1 MIQPLTVAVDVMGGD
16 FGPHITMA
24 AAKNCLLKNPALHLV
39 LVGDEQQIQS
49 HARTFPDSLQQRIV
63 IQHTPEVVAMDDKP
77 SFALRN
83 KKNSSMGLALQAV
96 QAGQAD
102 ACVSAGNTG
111 ALMALGRS
119 ILGTHDGI
127 ERPAFISEIPSR
139 SGHCHLLDLGANVN
153 CTAEHLYQF
162 AVMGS
167 IVAEVVDGV
176 DKPRVG
182 LLNVGQEEIKG
193 NEQIKLAATMLA
205 DNDHINYIGYV
216 EGDHIFSNEAE
227 VIVCDGFV
235 GNVALK
241 ASEGLAKMIGGLL
254 EESFARSLWGRLLG
268 LLARPLI
275 RRITRR
281 LDIRRHNGASLL
293 GLKGIV
299 VKSHGNADVPGFE
312 QAIQRACLEVEK
324 NLPALIHEHIARV

>member
-1 MIQPLTVAVDVMGGD
+1 MGGD

-24 AAKNCLLKNPALHLV
+24 AAKNALLNNPHLNLI
-39 LVGDEQQIQS
+39 LVGDEQAIQT
-49 HARTFPDSLQQRIV
+49 HLQDFQPKLQQRLTIS
-63 IQHTPEVVAMDDKP
+63 HTPEVVAMDDKP

-83 KKNSSMGLALQAV
+83 RKNSSMGLALQAV
-96 QAGQAD
+96 QTGTAD

-167 IVAEVVDGV
+167 IVSEVVDGV

-193 NEQIKLAATMLA
+193 NEQIKLAASMLA
-205 DNDHINYIGYV
+205 DNEHINYIGYV
-216 EGDHIFSNEAE
+216 EGDHIFANEAE

-241 ASEGLAKMIGGLL
+241 ASEGLAKMINALL
-254 EESFARSLWGRLLG
+254 KESFASSWWGRVLG
-268 LLARPLI
+268 WAIQPILRKVS
-275 RRITRR
+275 RRIDARR
-281 LDIRRHNGASLL
+281 RNGASLL

-299 VKSHGNADVPGFE
+299 VKSHGNADGPGFE
-312 QAIQRACLEVEK
+312 QAIKRACQEVEK
-324 NLPALIHEHIARV
+324 NLPALILEHIARI